1 MENNRKYEFK
11 PDDFELTQAD
21 KKIYDQKFDTKP
33 TTFAKDAVRRFAKN
47 KSSVVAAFLIGAL
60 LLLAI
65 FVPVFSPYDISRVHP
80 TERLLL
86 PKLVEP
92 VEGEWSTFWNG
103 TKIIEGV
110 AYDPITKAPAD
121 TAYNPNAIVTLEV
134 YDKEYMNKADTNAEG
149 GIFIFAA
156 DKTAA
161 KGGTV
166 SYLEIYDEV
175 DFTADGGYT
184 LSFTL
189 ADPQTLVANGDFV
202 FDKLKDLAPT
212 EYRVFI
218 EYGELVNGKRQ
229 DSTVQELL
237 LKDWSSDYGEVNLD
251 ISKAMAD
258 AGLTELVDGKI
269 RFQVKCLENKKG
281 YIAIE
286 SLTVAST
293 IADEAL
299 QERLTHMSM
308 NDANRKLLL
317 NKLNDGTFAPGYWRS
332 NGDKGVYRAYRG
344 NCRFVYDEYEAIYGV
359 KTTKDITMTALQGYI
374 ANGWCEY
381 DPAVGPE
388 SFKILNADKCPIL
401 TVLDQKE
408 MILEISDVPIYELT
422 CEVMGYKMMG
432 YENMPKYLLGS
443 DGSGYDLITISFNGL
458 RTSFILSIIVSAIC
472 LSFGLVWG
480 SISGYFGGNVDLF
493 MERFVEIL
501 GGVPWIVV
509 MTLAI
514 LLLGNNL
521 LTFGMALCLTGWMG
535 TAGTTRT
542 QFYRFKGREYILASR
557 TLGAGDM
564 RLIFKHILP
573 NAMGTIVTGSVLKI
587 PGVIFSEATLS
598 YLNLGLQGSNSFG
611 NILSNNQKFIT
622 TAPMLIVFPAIVI
635 SVIMISFN
643 LFGNGLRDALN
654 PSLKG
659 SD

>member
-1 MENNRKYEFK
+1 MENNQNYTFK
-11 PDDFELTQAD
+11 PDDFTLVQSD
-21 KKIYDQKFDTKP
+21 KKIYDTKFDTKV

-47 KSSVVAAFLIGAL
+47 KSSVVAAFLIGIL
-60 LLLAI
+60 LFLAVV
-65 FVPVFSPYDISRVHP
+65 VPIVSPYDVDDVHP
-80 TERLLL
+80 AERLLL
-86 PKLVEP
+86 PKLFEP
-92 VEGEWSTFWNG
+92 VDGQWDTFWNG
-103 TKIIEGV
+103 TKIVSGV
-110 AYDPITKAPAD
+110 AYDTVNDKPVGDEWNK
-121 TAYNPNAIVTLEV
+121 NAIVALEIN
-134 YDKEYMNKADTNAEG
+134 DKEYMNKGDANAEG

-156 DKTAA
+156 GKTIA

-166 SYLEIYDEV
+166 SYLEVYDEV
-175 DFTADGGYT
+175 DFSADGGYT
-184 LSFTL
+184 LTYTL
-189 ADPQTLVANGDFV
+189 ADPNVLVANGDFV
-202 FDKLKDLAPT
+202 FDKMKDLAPT

-229 DSTVQELL
+229 NDDKHELL
-237 LKDWSSDYGEVNLD
+237 LKDWSSEYGQHTLD

-269 RFQVKCLENKKG
+269 RFEVKCLETQKG

-286 SLTVAST
+286 SLTVASS
-293 IADEAL
+293 IEDEAL
-299 QERLTHMSM
+299 QERLAFMSM
-308 NDANRKLLL
+308 NDANAKLLL
-317 NKLNDGTFAPGYWRS
+317 NKRDDGTFAPGYWRS

-344 NCRFVYDEYEAIYGV
+344 NCRFVYDPYEAVYGIRQ
-359 KTTKDITMTALQGYI
+359 TKDVTMNTMREYI
-374 ANGWCEY
+374 SKGWCEY
-381 DPAVGPE
+381 DPAVGPS
-388 SFKILNADKCPIL
+388 SFKILNEEMCP
-401 TVLDQKE
+401 VVQVVDQVE
-408 MILEISDVPIYELT
+408 VAFAGSTEPIYELT
-422 CEVMGYKMMG
+422 CDVMGYKMMG
-432 YENMPKYLLGS
+432 YQNMPKYLLGS
-443 DGSGYDLITISFNGL
+443 DNDGNDLITKCFNGL
-458 RTSFILSIIVSAIC
+458 RTSFALSIVVSAIC

-480 SISGYFGGNVDLF
+480 SISGYFGGNVDLL

-514 LLLGNNL
+514 LLLGNNII
-521 LTFGMALCLTGWMG
+521 TFGMALCLTGWMG

-542 QFYRFKGREYILASR
+542 QFYRYKGREYILASR
-557 TLGAGDM
+557 TLGAKDM

-622 TAPMLIVFPAIVI
+622 SAPMLIVFPAIII

-643 LFGNGLRDALN
+643 LCGNGLRDALN

>member
-1 MENNRKYEFK
+1 MDKKQNYVFK

-21 KKIYDQKFDTKP
+21 KKIYDAKFDTKA
-33 TTFAKDAVRRFAKN
+33 TTFAVDALRRFAKN
-47 KSSVVAAFLIGAL
+47 KSSVVAAFLIGTL
-60 LLLAI
+60 LFLAI
-65 FVPVFSPYDISRVHP
+65 FVPVFSPYDVSRVHP
-80 TERLLL
+80 SERLLV
-86 PKLVEP
+86 PKLFEP
-92 VEGEWSTFWNG
+92 VKGDWNTFWNG
-103 TKIIEGV
+103 TKIISGV
-110 AYDPITKAPAD
+110 PYDGINDAPVGE
-121 TAYNPNAIVTLEV
+121 YNTNAIVSLEI
-134 YDKEYMNKADTNAEG
+134 YDKEYMNKGDANAEG

-156 DKTAA
+156 SKTAA
-161 KGGTV
+161 KGGKV
-166 SYLEIYDEV
+166 AYLEIYDEV
-175 DFTADGGYT
+175 DFNVDGGYS

-189 ADPQTLVANGDFV
+189 ADHNTLVANGDFV
-202 FDKLKDLAPT
+202 FDKMKDLAPT

-218 EYGELVNGKRQ
+218 EYGEMVNGKRK
-229 DSTVQELL
+229 DSDKHELL
-237 LKDWSSDYGEVNLD
+237 LKDWSTEYGQITLD
-251 ISKAMAD
+251 ISKTIAD

-269 RFQVKCLENKKG
+269 RFEVKPLENEKG

-286 SLTVAST
+286 TLTVAGT
-293 IADEAL
+293 NVDEAT
-299 QERLTHMSM
+299 QERLAVMSM
-308 NDANRKLLL
+308 NDANGKLLL
-317 NKLNDGTFAPGYWRS
+317 NKRDDGTFAPGYWRS

-344 NCRFVYDEYEAIYGV
+344 NCRFVYDVYEAVYGN
-359 KTTKDITMTALQGYI
+359 KITKDVTMRDLQGYI

-381 DPAVGPE
+381 DPEVGPE
-388 SFKILNADKCPIL
+388 SFKVLNEKLCPVVAIQEQ
-401 TVLDQKE
+401 T
-408 MILEISDVPIYELT
+408 EIVIPTTGESVYELT
-422 CEVMGYKMMG
+422 CEVVGYKLLG
-432 YENMPKYLLGS
+432 YEEEPIYLLGS
-443 DGSGYDLITISFNGL
+443 DGDGYDLITICFNGL
-458 RTSFILSIIVSAIC
+458 RTSFILSIVVSAIC

-514 LLLGNNL
+514 LLLGNNII
-521 LTFGMALCLTGWMG
+521 TFGMALCLTGWMG

-557 TLGAGDM
+557 TLGANDM

-573 NAMGTIVTGSVLKI
+573 NALGTIVTGSVLRI
-587 PGVIFSEATLS
+587 PSVIFSEATLS

-611 NILSNNQKFIT
+611 NILSSNQKFIT
-622 TAPMLIVFPAIVI
+622 TAPMLIIFPAIII

>member
-1 MENNRKYEFK
+1 MDNNRKYEFK
-11 PDDFELTQAD
+11 PDSFELTQAD
-21 KKIYDQKFDTKP
+21 KKIYDAKFDTKP
-33 TTFAKDAVRRFAKN
+33 TTFAKDALRRFAKN

-65 FVPVFSPYDISRVHP
+65 FVPVFSPYDISTVHP
-80 TERLLL
+80 SEVLLL
-86 PKLVEP
+86 PKLFEP

-103 TKIIEGV
+103 TKIVEGV
-110 AYDPITKAPAD
+110 AYDPLTKAPAD
-121 TAYNPNAIVTLEV
+121 SAYAPNAIVSLEV
-134 YDKEYMNKADTNAEG
+134 YDKEYMNHGDANAEG

-156 DKTAA
+156 GKTLK

-184 LSFTL
+184 LNFTL

-202 FDKLKDLAPT
+202 FDKMKDLAPT
-212 EYRVFI
+212 EYRVFV
-218 EYGELVNGKRQ
+218 EYGELVNGKRK
-229 DSTVQELL
+229 DSDKHELL
-237 LKDWSSDYGEVNLD
+237 LKDWSAEYGEHTLD

-269 RFQVKCLENKKG
+269 RFEVKCLETKKG

-286 SLTVAST
+286 SLTVAAT
-293 IADEAL
+293 VADEAL
-299 QERLTHMSM
+299 QERLANMSM
-308 NDANRKLLL
+308 SDANRKLLL
-317 NKLNDGTFAPGYWRS
+317 NKRDDGTFAPGYWRS

-344 NCRFVYDEYEAIYGV
+344 NCRFVYDPYEAVYGI
-359 KTTKDITMTALQGYI
+359 KTTKDITMTTLRSYI

-388 SFKILNADKCPIL
+388 SFKVLDADKCPVLSI
-401 TVLDQKE
+401 LDQNE
-408 MILEISDVPIYELT
+408 IILEISDEPIYELT
-422 CEVMGYKMMG
+422 CEVVGYKMMG
-432 YENMPKYLLGS
+432 YDAMPKYLLGS
-443 DGSGYDLITISFNGL
+443 DGDGYDLITISFNGL
-458 RTSFILSIIVSAIC
+458 RTSFILAILVSAIC
-472 LSFGLVWG
+472 LSVGLVWG
-480 SISGYFGGNVDLF
+480 SISGYFGGNVDLL

-514 LLLGNNL
+514 LLLGNNII
-521 LTFGMALCLTGWMG
+521 TFGMALCLTGWMG
-535 TAGTTRT
+535 TAARTRT
-542 QFYRFKGREYILASR
+542 QFYRYKGREYILASR

-573 NAMGTIVTGSVLKI
+573 NALGTIITGSVLSI
-587 PGVIFSEATLS
+587 PSVIFSEATLS

-622 TAPMLIVFPAIVI
+622 TAPVLIVFPAIII
-635 SVIMISFN
+635 SIIMISFN

>member
-1 MENNRKYEFK
+1 MDKNQNYVFK

-21 KKIYDQKFDTKP
+21 KKIYDAKFDTKA
-33 TTFAKDAVRRFAKN
+33 TTFAVDAVRRFAKN
-47 KSSVVAAFLIGAL
+47 KSSVVAAILIGTL
-60 LLLAI
+60 LFLAI
-65 FVPVFSPYDISRVHP
+65 FVPVFSPYDVSTVHP
-80 TERLLL
+80 SERLLA
-86 PKLVEP
+86 PKLFEP
-92 VEGEWSTFWNG
+92 VKGEWSTFWNG
-103 TKIIEGV
+103 TKVISGV
-110 AYDPITKAPAD
+110 PYDAANDVPIGD
-121 TAYNPNAIVTLEV
+121 YNPNAVVALEL
-134 YDKEYMNKADTNAEG
+134 YDKEYLNKGDVYAEG

-156 DKTAA
+156 GKTLA

-175 DFTADGGYT
+175 DFNVDGGYS

-189 ADPQTLVANGDFV
+189 SDPNVLAANEDFV

-218 EYGELVNGKRQ
+218 EYGELVNNKRK
-229 DSTVQELL
+229 DDNKHELV
-237 LKDWSSDYGEVNLD
+237 LKDWSTDYGTVNLD
-251 ISKAMAD
+251 ISQAIAD

-269 RFQVKCLENKKG
+269 RFEVKCLESQKG

-286 SLTVAST
+286 SLTVAGT
-293 IADEAL
+293 NVDEAM
-299 QERLTHMSM
+299 QERLANMSM
-308 NDANRKLLL
+308 NDANGKLLL
-317 NKLNDGTFAPGYWRS
+317 NKRDDGTFAPGYWRS
-332 NGDKGVYRAYRG
+332 NGDKGVYRACRS
-344 NCRFVYDEYEAIYGV
+344 NCRFVYDMYEAVYGNKV
-359 KTTKDITMTALQGYI
+359 TKDVTMMDMQGYI
-374 ANGWCEY
+374 AKGWCEY
-381 DPAVGPE
+381 DPEVGPS
-388 SFKILNADKCPIL
+388 SFKVLNEKLCPVVEVQDQGEILIP
-401 TVLDQKE
+401 TTGEYV
-408 MILEISDVPIYELT
+408 YELT
-422 CEVMGYKMMG
+422 CEVVGYKLFG
-432 YENMPKYLLGS
+432 YEEMPVYFLGS
-443 DGSGYDLITISFNGL
+443 DGDGYDLITICFNGL
-458 RTSFILSIIVSAIC
+458 RTSFLLSITVSFIC
-472 LSFGLVWG
+472 LGFGLVWG

-514 LLLGNNL
+514 LLLGNNII
-521 LTFGMALCLTGWMG
+521 TFGMALCLTGWMG

-557 TLGAGDM
+557 TLGASDM

-573 NAMGTIVTGSVLKI
+573 NALGTIVTGSVLKI

-611 NILSNNQKFIT
+611 NILSSNQKFIT
-622 TAPMLIVFPAIVI
+622 TAPMLIIFPAIII